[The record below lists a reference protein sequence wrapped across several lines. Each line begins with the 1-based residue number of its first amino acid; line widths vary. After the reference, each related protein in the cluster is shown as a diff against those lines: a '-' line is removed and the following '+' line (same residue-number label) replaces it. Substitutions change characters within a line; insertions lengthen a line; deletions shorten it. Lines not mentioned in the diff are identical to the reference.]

1 MCIKLLENKKEWSN
15 ITVKLYLLY
24 LALRLFLLWFRKS
37 CRIRKANGPNPPEK
51 KKNLE
56 AGESKASWFRVSFDE
71 NINYLMQS
79 ELETN
84 IFPVLMI
91 K

>member
-1 MCIKLLENKKEWSN
+1 M
-15 ITVKLYLLY
+15 
-24 LALRLFLLWFRKS
+24 
-37 CRIRKANGPNPPEK
+37 
-51 KKNLE
+51 KNLE

-79 ELETN
+79 EPETN